1 MHSVLVVAVVFGTIA
16 WIVYT
21 ISTNIRRSKVSRMQ
35 AEIHSRLL
43 DRFSASQELLAYLE
57 SPAGR
62 RFLEADAREA
72 SQPWSRVLG
81 AIQAGCVL
89 SLVGV
94 AELIVR
100 TLEPN
105 GDLAEFLLI
114 TGAIA
119 IAIGMGFLLS
129 ALAAFLI
136 SKSYGLLTSSESLK

>member
-1 MHSVLVVAVVFGTIA
+1 MHDVLIVAAIFGTLG

-21 ISTNIRRSKVSRMQ
+21 ISTNIRRSKASRMQ
-35 AEIHSRLL
+35 AEVHSKLL
-43 DRFSASQELLAYLE
+43 DRFSASQELLAYLQ

-62 RFLEADAREA
+62 KFLESETREG
-72 SQPWSRVLG
+72 SQPWSRVLS

-89 SLVGV
+89 SLVGA

-100 TLEPN
+100 TLERN

-119 IAIGMGFLLS
+119 LAIGLGFLVS
-129 ALAAFLI
+129 AAAAFLL
-136 SKSYGLLTSSESLK
+136 SKSYGLLTPSESLK